1 MSELHTTIEATI
13 RTLVA
18 SWAVDYSGPEVRA
31 SNYDTSW
38 NGQATDYNEDCP
50 RNRKISYFLNHSK
63 KTLGEQIIDVDCSK
77 AWAWYK
83 LDAIDGDRHPDLQG
97 RTMNVLFM

>member
-1 MSELHTTIEATI
+1 MSELHTTIGATI

-31 SNYDTSW
+31 SNYHSSW
-38 NGQATDYNEDCP
+38 NGQATDYNEDNP
-50 RNRKISYFLNHSK
+50 RNRMISYFLNHSK
-63 KTLGEQIIDVDCSK
+63 KTLGEQIIDEECSK

-83 LDAIDGDRHPDLQG
+83 LDAINDHDHPDLRG